1 MVNKA
6 QLIGNVGADPE
17 VKPLNNGGKV
27 ANFRVATSET
37 FKDKDGNRQEKTEWH
52 RIVAFGNVADIIEKY
67 VRKGNQIFVEGKI
80 QTRDWED
87 KDKNKRQTT
96 EILAQTVRMLGKK
109 SSDSNGTV
117 AEATAPAATTAAAAS
132 NGGAKKSTP
141 AAKSA
146 AAVSA
151 PPLTI
156 PEGDDDLPF

>member
-27 ANFRVATSET
+27 VNFRMATSENY
-37 FKDKDGNRQEKTEWH
+37 KDKEGNRKETTEWH
-52 RIVAFGNVADIIEKY
+52 RLVAFGNVADIVEKY

-96 EILAQTVRMLGKK
+96 EILVQTIKLLGKK
-109 SSDSNGTV
+109 SGDTAAAPVSESAASDSTNSG
-117 AEATAPAATTAAAAS
+117 AKKTAPAKSEKTATA
-132 NGGAKKSTP
+132 
-141 AAKSA
+141 
-146 AAVSA
+146 SA
-151 PPLTI
+151 PPLSI
-156 PEGDDDLPF
+156 PESDDDLPF